1 MKPHYQ
7 IVVSSR
13 WRDLLGLRRPLLSV
27 WIVAF
32 ALSGALSSAL
42 AQSIIVDHTCT
53 RLTDIPAAA
62 ITDAKARLHIAYGHT
77 SHGSQL
83 IDGMEGL
90 VTFMNRFPNDAYA
103 DDLFAFNSGGSGG
116 ALDLRDTPFS
126 GASDLGNPNRTA
138 WSSATRTYLADNPT
152 VNVIVWSWCGQVDGS
167 QADIQSYLD
176 QMSALERDYPQVK
189 FVYMTGHLNGGGAA
203 GNVNVRNNQIRA
215 YCRTNNKILYD
226 FADIESYGPGGT
238 TNYMELFANDNCD
251 YDSDGNGSLDRNWAT
266 EWQATHTQNLD
277 WYDCSAAHSQALNG
291 NRKAYAAWYLWARL
305 AGWSGSQTA
314 DTTAPSTPG
323 GLTATVFSPTKVQ
336 LVWTAATDAVGVT
349 GYRIYRDGALVGT
362 STTTSYIDTGL
373 QAGSQH
379 QYTIVA
385 YDAAGNLSV
394 ASAAAPATTVTEPS
408 LFTALSVR
416 GRVGT
421 GDQTLIMGLAFTG
434 SATKSVFLRGVG
446 PAMSE
451 SVPGYLRDP
460 AIALFNA
467 QSVKLQENN
476 NWSGASD
483 LAAGFARVGLS
494 PLGNGAAD
502 AALQTDLPAGP
513 YTLHLTDAADTGGI
527 VLGEVYDG
535 DPATVSTRL
544 AALSVRNQVG
554 VDDDILIA
562 GFVIVGTASKQVMI
576 RGVGP
581 GLAQDLPDSF
591 LADPQLEVLR
601 YDTVSRTWSSVASND
616 NWGGSAELAADF
628 DALGMGPLAG
638 DSADAALVVI
648 LAPGIY
654 TAHVRGAN
662 ASTGVGLVE
671 IYEMP

>member
-1 MKPHYQ
+1 MKPHCL

-13 WRDLLGLRRPLLSV
+13 WRDVLRLRRPLLVV
-27 WIVAF
+27 WIC
-32 ALSGALSSAL
+32 ALALWGGLSSAL

-53 RLTDIPAAA
+53 RLADIPASA
-62 ITDAKARLHIAYGHT
+62 ITEAKSRLHIAYGHT

-103 DDLFAFNSGGSGG
+103 DDLFAFNSGGIGG

-126 GASDLGNPNRTA
+126 GANDLGAPNRTA
-138 WSSATRTYLADNPT
+138 WSSATRTYLATNPT
-152 VNVIVWSWCGQVDGS
+152 VNVIIWSWCGQVDGS

-266 EWQATHTQNLD
+266 DWQTTHTQNVD
-277 WYDCSAAHSQALNG
+277 WYACSAAHSQALNG

-305 AGWSGSQTA
+305 AGWSGSQTT

-349 GYRIYRDGALVGT
+349 GYRIYRDGSLVGT

-379 QYTIVA
+379 QYTVVA

-394 ASAAAPATTVTEPS
+394 ASAVAPATTVDEPS
-408 LFTALSVR
+408 VFTALSVR

-434 SATKSVFLRGVG
+434 GATKSVFLRGVG

-460 AIALFNA
+460 AIALFNG

-513 YTLHLTDAADTGGI
+513 YTLHLTDAGATGGI

-535 DPATVSTRL
+535 APATTSTRL
-544 AALSVRNQVG
+544 AAFSVRNQVG
-554 VDDDILIA
+554 LDDDILIV
-562 GFVIVGTASKQVMI
+562 GFVISQPVAKQVLI
-576 RGVGP
+576 RGLGP
-581 GLAQDLPDSF
+581 ALEPNLPDTF
-591 LADPQLEVLR
+591 LADPQLELFR
-601 YDTVSRTWSSVASND
+601 YDPATRTSTSVASND
-616 NWGGSAELAADF
+616 NWGGDAGLSAAFSAVGMGWLAA
-628 DALGMGPLAG
+628 

-648 LAPGIY
+648 LPPGIY

-662 ASTGVGLVE
+662 STTGVGLVE

>member
-1 MKPHYQ
+1 MNHPSLAALHRLW
-7 IVVSSR
+7 S
-13 WRDLLGLRRPLLSV
+13 DLRRLSRFSLFV
-27 WIVAF
+27 LATVV
-32 ALSGALSSAL
+32 ALSGL
-42 AQSIIVDHTCT
+42 APVSFAQAIIVDHTCT
-53 RLTDIPAAA
+53 RLADIPASA
-62 ITDAKARLHIAYGHT
+62 ITDAKSRLHIAYGHT

-83 IDGMEGL
+83 IDGMSGL
-90 VTFMNRFPNDAYA
+90 VTFMNRFPSDGYA
-103 DDLFAFNSGGSGG
+103 DNLFAFNSGGTGG

-126 GASDLGNPNRTA
+126 GANDLGAPNRTA
-138 WSSATRTYLADNPT
+138 WSAATRTYLAANPT
-152 VNVIVWSWCGQVDGS
+152 VNVIIWSWCGQVDGS
-167 QADIQSYLD
+167 QAEIQSYLD

-266 EWQATHTQNLD
+266 EWQTAHTENVD

-305 AGWSGSQTA
+305 AGWSGSQNT
-314 DTTAPSTPG
+314 DTTAPTAPAG
-323 GLTATVFSPTKVQ
+323 VTATVFSPTKVQ

-349 GYRIYRDGALVGT
+349 GYRIYRDGAVVGT

-379 QYTIVA
+379 QYTVVA
-385 YDAAGNLSV
+385 YDAAGNVSV
-394 ASAAAPATTVTEPS
+394 ASAVAPATTVTEPS
-408 LFTALSVR
+408 VFTALSVR
-416 GRVGT
+416 GRVGS
-421 GDQTLIMGLAFTG
+421 GDQTLILGLAFTG
-434 SATKSVFLRGVG
+434 SATKSIFLRGVG

-460 AIALFNA
+460 AIALFDGQPA
-467 QSVKLQENN
+467 KLLEND
-476 NWSGASD
+476 NWSGASE

-494 PLGNGAAD
+494 PLNNGAAD

-513 YTLHLTDAADTGGI
+513 YTLHLTDAGATGGI
-527 VLGEVYDG
+527 ALGEVYDG
-535 DPATVSTRL
+535 APAVTSTRL

-562 GFVIVGTASKQVMI
+562 GFVIVGPASKQVLV

-581 GLAQDLPDSF
+581 GLASSLPGTF

-601 YDTVSRTWSSVASND
+601 YDPVARTWSSVASND
-616 NWGGSAELAADF
+616 NWGGSAELAAAF
-628 DALGMGPLAG
+628 SAVGMGTLAA
-638 DSADAALVVI
+638 DSADAALVAI
-648 LAPGIY
+648 LPPGIY

-662 ASTGVGLVE
+662 RSTGVGLVE